1 MTVDPRTKAAP
12 SALQRGLETAL
23 GAPLAIRRVPI
34 DSNHLDP
41 AHARSP
47 PQRNLDAIRSSLA
60 RFGQAEPLVVQRPT
74 GRVIGGNGHLVA
86 MKALGWTECDIV
98 ELDIADTE
106 ATALGIAL
114 NRTAELA
121 EWDDD
126 TLAQLLQS
134 LRADGAI
141 DGLGFDAKEIDE
153 LLRYAGLEL
162 PSPTEDPSEQAPRE
176 QPVSQRGDLWILGSH
191 RPLCGDSTSSEEVAR
206 LMAGETAVLLATDPP
221 YLVSIHT
228 NTDSWGTLPP
238 GSAAPSAPR
247 TGSKGKE
254 RNLAGAP
261 TGTLWAPSHC
271 FCRRQDRETPRLPRG
286 KVVRPAR
293 FELTTFCSGGRRS
306 IQLSYGRPLGGGS
319 IARAGSE
326 VGGGASGEEG

>member
-34 DSNHLDP
+34 DSIHLDP
-41 AHARSP
+41 ANARSH

-60 RFGQAEPLVVQRPT
+60 RFGQAEPLVVHRPT
-74 GRVIGGNGHLVA
+74 GRVIGGNGRLVA

-98 ELDIADTE
+98 ELDIADSE

-141 DGLGFDAKEIDE
+141 DGLGFDAKPECE
-153 LLRYAGLEL
+153 VTTGPNLGAGSGWLTVNGARDYRSGVRRTPKAATCHYST
-162 PSPTEDPSEQAPRE
+162 PSCIRARRTYGFGVASLHRFALAERP
-176 QPVSQRGDLWILGSH
+176 GSTRSRVATTPAAWQSSVPAAEH
-191 RPLCGDSTSSEEVAR
+191 GGECRQRPLWGC
-206 LMAGETAVLLATDPP
+206 ATPCE
-221 YLVSIHT
+221 
-228 NTDSWGTLPP
+228 
-238 GSAAPSAPR
+238 PSAIHR
-247 TGSKGKE
+247 
-254 RNLAGAP
+254 A
-261 TGTLWAPSHC
+261 
-271 FCRRQDRETPRLPRG
+271 D
-286 KVVRPAR
+286 
-293 FELTTFCSGGRRS
+293 RRS
-306 IQLSYGRPLGGGS
+306 GR
-319 IARAGSE
+319 
-326 VGGGASGEEG
+326 ASQTR